1 VASNRARRAT
11 PRNTTTIELDGPFF
25 VGDPAKTFRQ
35 NIRAFMDEVAAQGEA
50 DVKAQLA
57 VGAASRAPI
66 RALPAQRV
74 ADYVRGR
81 TTSLAGRRW
90 AVTAVVSVNNS
101 GFSPRQGIS
110 LMAAASEVERQT
122 GAFRRT
128 SSRLRKVARRAEAV
142 LLKGIA

>member
-1 VASNRARRAT
+1 
-11 PRNTTTIELDGPFF
+11 

-57 VGAASRAPI
+57 VSAANRAPI

-74 ADYVRGR
+74 ADHVRGR
-81 TTSLAGRRW
+81 TSNLSGKRW
-90 AVTAVVSVNNS
+90 VVTAVVSVNNS
-101 GFSPRQGIS
+101 GFSKREGIS

>member
-1 VASNRARRAT
+1 VARARRAT
-11 PRNTTTIELDGPFF
+11 PRNTTTIKFDGPFF
-25 VGDPAKTFRQ
+25 TGDPAKTFRQ
-35 NIRAFMDEVAAQGEA
+35 NIRAFMDVVAAEGEA

-57 VGAASRAPI
+57 VGEGSRAYI

-74 ADYVRGR
+74 SDYVRGR
-81 TTSLAGRRW
+81 TSALSGRRW

-101 GFSPRQGIS
+101 GLSRGQGIS
-110 LMAAASEVERQT
+110 LMAAASRVEGQT

-128 SSRLRKVARRAEAV
+128 ASRLRRLARRAEAV